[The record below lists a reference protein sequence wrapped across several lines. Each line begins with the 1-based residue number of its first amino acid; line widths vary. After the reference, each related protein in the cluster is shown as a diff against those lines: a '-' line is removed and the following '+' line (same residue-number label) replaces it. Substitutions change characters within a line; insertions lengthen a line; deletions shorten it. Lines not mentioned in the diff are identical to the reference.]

1 MPDFF
6 SSLRGKWTLS
16 MTAGVKRFRN
26 AIANDESIPELR
38 NTIRPIAL
46 CSAWI
51 WHNPG
56 KGIPQYPAA

>member
-1 MPDFF
+1 
-6 SSLRGKWTLS
+6 

-26 AIANDESIPELR
+26 AIANDEVIPELR